1 MGDSTG
7 VIERWTKAFIAGDLD
22 AIMEVY
28 EDDAV
33 FVMPSMEIVATGKA
47 EIRAAWAG
55 LLALGSVVSVD
66 IIERH
71 EHIDG
76 NTAYAHQH
84 GVLKG
89 EMGGEPVEIPFRA
102 TEVMRRGADGNWRYV
117 IDHA

>member
-1 MGDSTG
+1 MGESTG
-7 VIERWTKAFIAGDLD
+7 VIEAWTKAFIAGDLD
-22 AIMEVY
+22 AVVELY
-28 EDDAV
+28 DDDAI
-33 FVMPSMEIVATGKA
+33 FVMPSMEIVANGKD

-55 LLALGSVVSVD
+55 VMALGSVESID
-66 IIERH
+66 IIERD

-89 EMGGEPVEIPFRA
+89 EMGGEAVEIPFRA